1 MKDYLMKIKIICQQ
15 LASCGE
21 AISEPQQVTA
31 ILNGLPS
38 KFDSIITIISATP
51 TPATVHVVSTILLDA
66 ESRQQSMSNTAF
78 TASSPSAFPSYRP
91 SSSEGSRGRR
101 RGRSSSRIQCQLC
114 GKIGHTV
121 DRCYHRFDPSFKGN
135 AFRPF
140 PSPPFVVSM
149 PTSLPVQAMYSMCA
163 PPSLLGGY
171 ASSWATPGPYH
182 TTALMYTG
190 LIGSTMT
197 PSPNT
202 HLNTRLPPQ
211 TDASTGS
218 VSQTP
223 QAHIATP
230 ALLDDNAW
238 YPDSGATH
246 HLTSFETSLTSSVP
260 YLSSDK

>member
-1 MKDYLMKIKIICQQ
+1 MDFPLNLTLLSLLFLRLPHQPQFMLFLQFYLMPNPVNN
-15 LASCGE
+15 LW
-21 AISEPQQVTA
+21 
-31 ILNGLPS
+31 
-38 KFDSIITIISATP
+38 
-51 TPATVHVVSTILLDA
+51 
-66 ESRQQSMSNTAF
+66 
-78 TASSPSAFPSYRP
+78 P